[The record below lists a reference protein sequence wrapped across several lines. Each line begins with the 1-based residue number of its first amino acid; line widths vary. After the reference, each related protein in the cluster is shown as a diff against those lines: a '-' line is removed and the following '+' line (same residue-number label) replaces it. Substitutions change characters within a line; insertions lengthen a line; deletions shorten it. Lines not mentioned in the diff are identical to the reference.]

1 MIKRYL
7 RFNIWFLL
15 SGIWLITAVLNGFS
29 KRGAVVVWFDIAAVI
44 VFFVLGITKNICCE
58 KGDSGKKIMTLIS
71 GAVLLLL
78 LLLWLFMMFFL

>member
-1 MIKRYL
+1 M
-7 RFNIWFLL
+7 
-15 SGIWLITAVLNGFS
+15 
-29 KRGAVVVWFDIAAVI
+29 VVWFDIAAVI
-44 VFFVLGITKNICCE
+44 VFFVLGITKSICCE